1 MAADNIGIVVIRTK
15 TQKCPTYSYC
25 ILVLGLIIVNTLLAW
40 GSILL
45 SRIISPSLP
54 KGFALVYI
62 AAAFMLLFTLWFGMY
77 GAISAYVGGFIG
89 SGLLSGMPFTVALY
103 FSLANLWMVLIPL
116 FTFRYFKVNVGMES
130 GRDLFHLLLFGTIIN
145 NIVSAA
151 WGAATLALGGIIAWS
166 AFGSVF
172 VPWLVGNI
180 VIILL
185 IVPLAL
191 SQFTERV
198 SKSKVFVKNYWF

>member
-1 MAADNIGIVVIRTK
+1 MAADNIGIVVNHMRI
-15 TQKCPTYSYC
+15 QKCPTYSYC
-25 ILVLGLIIVNTLLAW
+25 ILALGLIIVNTLLAW
-40 GSILL
+40 GSVLL
-45 SRIISPSLP
+45 SHLVSPSLP
-54 KGFALVYI
+54 KGFAIVYV

-89 SGLLSGMPFTVALY
+89 SGLLSGMPLTVALY

-145 NIVSAA
+145 TIVSAA
-151 WGAATLALGGIIAWS
+151 WGAASLAVGGIITWS

-172 VPWLVGNI
+172 VPWIIGNV

-191 SQFTERV
+191 SQFTEQV
-198 SKSKVFVKNYWF
+198 SKSKVFVKDYWF

>member
-1 MAADNIGIVVIRTK
+1 MAADNIGIVVNHMRI
-15 TQKCPTYSYC
+15 QKCPTYSYC
-25 ILVLGLIIVNTLLAW
+25 ILALGLIIVNTLLAW
-40 GSILL
+40 GSVLL
-45 SRIISPSLP
+45 SHLVSPSLP
-54 KGFALVYI
+54 KGFAIVYV
-62 AAAFMLLFTLWFGMY
+62 AASFMLLFTLWFGMY

-89 SGLLSGMPFTVALY
+89 SGLLSGMPLTVALY

-145 NIVSAA
+145 TIVSAA
-151 WGAATLALGGIIAWS
+151 WGAASLAVGGIITWS

-172 VPWLVGNI
+172 VPWIIGNV

-191 SQFTERV
+191 SQFTEQV

>member
-1 MAADNIGIVVIRTK
+1 MPADNIGIVVILMK

-25 ILVLGLIIVNTLLAW
+25 ILVLGLIILNTLLAW
-40 GSILL
+40 GSLL
-45 SRIISPSLP
+45 LTHLISPSLP
-54 KGFALVYI
+54 KGFAIVYV

-77 GAISAYVGGFIG
+77 GAISAYVGGLIG
-89 SGLLSGMPFTVALY
+89 GGLLSGMPATVALY

-116 FTFRYFKVNVGMES
+116 VTFRIFKVNVGMDS
-130 GRDLFHLLLFGTIIN
+130 GRDLFHLVLFGTIIN
-145 NIVSAA
+145 TIVSAA
-151 WGAATLALGGIIAWS
+151 WGAASLALGGVIAWS

-172 VPWLVGNI
+172 VPWVIGNV

-198 SKSKVFVKNYWF
+198 SKSKVFVRGYWF

>member
-1 MAADNIGIVVIRTK
+1 MAADNIGIVVNLMRI
-15 TQKCPTYSYC
+15 QKRPTYSYC

-40 GSILL
+40 GSVIISHL
-45 SRIISPSLP
+45 ISPSLP

-62 AAAFMLLFTLWFGMY
+62 AAAFMLLFTLWFGLY
-77 GAISAYVGGFIG
+77 GAISAYIGCFIG
-89 SGLLSGMPFTVALY
+89 SGLLSGMPASVALY

-116 FTFRYFKVNVGMES
+116 LTFRIFKVNVGMES
-130 GRDLFHLLLFGTIIN
+130 GRDLFHLVLFGTIIN

-151 WGAATLALGGIIAWS
+151 WGAASLALGGIIAWS
-166 AFGSVF
+166 AFDSVF
-172 VPWLVGNI
+172 VPWLVGNV

-191 SQFTERV
+191 SQFSERV
-198 SKSKVFVKNYWF
+198 SKSKVFVKDYWF

>member
-1 MAADNIGIVVIRTK
+1 MPADNIGIVVILMK

-40 GSILL
+40 GSLL
-45 SRIISPSLP
+45 LTHLISPSLP
-54 KGFALVYI
+54 KGFAIVYI

-77 GAISAYVGGFIG
+77 GAISAYVGGLIG
-89 SGLLSGMPFTVALY
+89 GGLLSGMPATVALY

-116 FTFRYFKVNVGMES
+116 VTFRIFKVNVGMES
-130 GRDLFHLLLFGTIIN
+130 GRDLFHLVLFGTIIN

-151 WGAATLALGGIIAWS
+151 WGATSLALGGVITWS

-172 VPWLVGNI
+172 FPWVIGNV

-191 SQFTERV
+191 SQFSERV
-198 SKSKVFVKNYWF
+198 SRSKVFVRDYWF